1 MNSSCETLGSSVCDY
16 KFSKEIFFPYSLPL
30 FVSIKFPC
38 NALTLRVQSF
48 RTPALCRG
56 RVLWGFP
63 GKESACQ
70 CRSCR
75 SHGFNLCIGK
85 IPWRRKWQHTPLFL
99 PGESHGQRSL
109 AGCSPWGHKGSDM
122 TEHVC
127 TESFTDSPSW
137 VVTGLFSFILIVAIR
152 LRTRKFYYN
161 FACNCFPSP
170 LTLLMFHSHLIF
182 GLWEVLTQLINIF
195 TNWILKIFYLT
206 FCFSMRGSN
215 FHTTR
220 IRLYLFQT
228 METVRTEP
236 CTVLSGS
243 FMALNQYLNLGN
255 PICNLEIGTL

>member
-1 MNSSCETLGSSVCDY
+1 
-16 KFSKEIFFPYSLPL
+16 
-30 FVSIKFPC
+30 
-38 NALTLRVQSF
+38 
-48 RTPALCRG
+48 
-56 RVLWGFP
+56 
-63 GKESACQ
+63 
-70 CRSCR
+70 
-75 SHGFNLCIGK
+75 
-85 IPWRRKWQHTPLFL
+85 
-99 PGESHGQRSL
+99 
-109 AGCSPWGHKGSDM
+109 M

-236 CTVLSGS
+236 CTVLRGN